1 MKILVVDDHPIFRE
15 GLVTLLG
22 QMGPDTVIVQASDA
36 AQALTLVAQQLDID
50 IVVLDIA
57 LPGIDGLQ
65 AITQLGEARPDLPVV
80 VLASSEDPR
89 DARQAFA
96 QGALGYVPKSASQN
110 TLLTAI
116 RVILNGDLYVPPLIL
131 GEAATIRSGHLRSDA
146 DTPKAVL
153 TDRQI
158 DVLKRL
164 TEGKS
169 NMVIA
174 LELGLSEKTVK
185 AHVTAI
191 FKALKVLNRTQ
202 AAAIGRESGL
212 A

>member
-131 GEAATIRSGHLRSDA
+131 GEAATNARADRSYWSVARHFMSTLQLI
-146 DTPKAVL
+146 V
-153 TDRQI
+153 
-158 DVLKRL
+158 
-164 TEGKS
+164 
-169 NMVIA
+169 N
-174 LELGLSEKTVK
+174 
-185 AHVTAI
+185 
-191 FKALKVLNRTQ
+191 
-202 AAAIGRESGL
+202 
-212 A
+212 

>member
-22 QMGPDTVIVQASDA
+22 QMGPETVVLQASDA
-36 AQALTLVAQQLDID
+36 AQALTLVTQQLDID

-131 GEAATIRSGHLRSDA
+131 GEAATTRSGHLRSDT